1 MDKNQRAKDTKELRG
16 LSDNAYNLVTIL
28 ENKAK
33 GVRAYQT
40 YRDDAQREGSPDCAE
55 LIERIYQDDLRHI
68 EELKQHVSVVLLGN
82 KMDSQGSAQKP

>member
-1 MDKNQRAKDTKELRG
+1 MDKNQSAKDTKQMPG
-16 LSDNAYNLVTIL
+16 LSDNAYNLITIL

-33 GVRAYQT
+33 GVRAYET
-40 YRDDAQREGSPDCAE
+40 YRSDAQREGSPDCAA

-68 EELKQHVSVVLLGN
+68 EELKQHVSAVLLGG